1 MAIKSLFFNA
11 EQVQGEYDR
20 VYNAE
25 DFTSY
30 LGSLVSDGVFS
41 NPSTN
46 LQVRIGSGL
55 QSVRYVVKPGKA
67 WIKGH
72 LMIVDEDYPLSP
84 TANLSELGRTD
95 RVVAYLDFENRTM
108 GIELK
113 VGTPRSTP
121 ESGCPA
127 LVRNSE
133 RYEIGLAK
141 ITTPPSTLIY
151 GPGIEDTRGYTNICG
166 WVTGIVNQVD
176 TTTLFLQYDQ
186 AFNNAI
192 ARMQTSEDT
201 MAAWMNNMQAQFDAW
216 FETLTDQLL
225 IQTYIQKFEK
235 TVIAPWGD
243 SNPEVALDMQG
254 YTYDSS
260 DVLLIFIN
268 GLKAVRDVDYTVFV
282 SNPTKI
288 IFTAETATT
297 EDQTIN
303 IFVFKSKIGFNTLI
317 DQNSDE
323 IITSDNDNIVV

>member
-11 EQVQGEYDR
+11 EQVEGEYDR

-30 LGSLVSDGVFS
+30 LGSLVGDGVFAE
-41 NPSTN
+41 PSTN
-46 LQVRIGSGL
+46 LMVRIGSL
-55 QSVRYVVKPGKA
+55 KYVVKAGKA

-72 LMIVDEDYPLSP
+72 LMIVDEDYEFSP
-84 TANLSELGRTD
+84 TANISDLDRMD
-95 RVVAYLDFENRTM
+95 RVVAYIDFDERTM
-108 GIELK
+108 GLDYK

-121 ESGCPA
+121 EAGCPA
-127 LVRNSE
+127 LVRNE
-133 RYEIGLAK
+133 NRYEIGLAK
-141 ITTPPSTLIY
+141 VTVKAHQLTS
-151 GPGIEDTRGYTNICG
+151 GQNNIEDTRGKKGTCG
-166 WVTGIVNQVD
+166 WVSGLIDQVD
-176 TTTLFLQYDQ
+176 TTGLFLQYQYAYERAVANMQ
-186 AFNNAI
+186 AFEET
-192 ARMQTSEDT
+192 MQ
-201 MAAWMNNMQAQFDAW
+201 AWMNNMQAQFDAW
-216 FETLTDQLL
+216 FETLTEQLL
-225 IQTYIQKFEK
+225 VQTYIQKFEK
-235 TVIAPWGD
+235 TVIAPWTD

-288 IFTAETATT
+288 ILTAETATT

-317 DQNSDE
+317 DANSDE
-323 IITSDNDNIVV
+323 IITSNNDNIVV